1 MAEPR
6 ARVLVVEDEPDLR
19 RLLRIVLERGGF
31 EMLEAAD
38 GRAGLRVMHEERP
51 DLIILDIGLPELD
64 GWQVLERVRDVSD
77 VPVLLLTARALE
89 AEKVRALHAGADDY
103 VTKPFG
109 REELVARVHTLL
121 RRARASR
128 PEPKDERF
136 EDGSLIVVFAS
147 REVRIDGEVVALTPT
162 EWRLLAALV
171 RHAGQV
177 LSPDQLLEQAWE
189 DPTGVG
195 RDRVKFAVLRLRRKL
210 GFDATDSPIESVRGF
225 GYRYRT
231 SGRATS

>member
-1 MAEPR
+1 MTAER
-6 ARVLVVEDEPDLR
+6 ARVLVIEDEPDLR
-19 RLLRIVLERGGF
+19 RLLRIVLERGGY

-38 GRAGLRVMHEERP
+38 GRAGLRVMHDERP
-51 DLIILDIGLPELD
+51 DLIILDIGLPLLD

-121 RRARASR
+121 RRARPPAD
-128 PEPKDERF
+128 DERA
-136 EDGSLIVVFAS
+136 ERYDDGVVSVEFAT
-147 REVRIDGEVVALTPT
+147 REVAVRGEPVSLTPT

-210 GFDATDSPIESVRGF
+210 GFEAHDSQIESVRGF
-225 GYRYRT
+225 GYRYRA
-231 SGRATS
+231 S